1 MIPFLKFYLNYLI
14 KNFFP
19 KLIYFL
25 FSKSKYTSIQLMF
38 KIWVNYNLLHMVFWL
53 HHNLVYKFSITIFDS
68 CWGQNFHATWLYFFG
83 NPHHFNILWILG
95 KSILKPKR
103 AHIYTKWSQSPRSKT
118 HGNIISS
125 ISWFKL
131 MAQHLIFNSWSKLMS
146 LIGRIL
152 GVVVWG
158 AKKYVQ

>member
-1 MIPFLKFYLNYLI
+1 MISFLKFYLTYLI
-14 KNFFP
+14 KIFFFP

-38 KIWVNYNLLHMVFWL
+38 KVWVNNNLLHTVFWL

-68 CWGQNFHATWLYFFG
+68 YWEQNFHATWLYFIG
-83 NPHHFNILWILG
+83 NQHHINILWILG

-103 AHIYTKWSQSPRSKT
+103 AHIYTKWSRSPWSKT

-131 MAQHLIFNSWSKLMS
+131 MAQHLIFNSWSKLES
-146 LIGRIL
+146 HR
-152 GVVVWG
+152 
-158 AKKYVQ
+158 